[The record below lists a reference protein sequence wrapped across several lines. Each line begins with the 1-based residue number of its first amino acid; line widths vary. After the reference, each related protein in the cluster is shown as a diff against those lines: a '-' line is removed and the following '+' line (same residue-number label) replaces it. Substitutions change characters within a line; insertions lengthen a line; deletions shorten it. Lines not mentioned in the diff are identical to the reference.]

1 MLRVPVV
8 RVVDSNSDGSGSL
21 RTSRKEKERERRQ
34 EREGE
39 GEQGREGGIERRSA
53 STETLSV
60 AGLDKS
66 VPHTHSH

>member
-21 RTSRKEKERERRQ
+21 RTSREEKERGREKERE
-34 EREGE
+34 
-39 GEQGREGGIERRSA
+39 REGGIERRSA